1 MLKLKRKALE
11 KLYAQAQ
18 AEYPAECCGI
28 LTLGAGED
36 CSQAHPCQNIQD
48 RLHAENAADY
58 PRTARTAYFIDPRE
72 LSRLIGAAEKTGGRI
87 SGFYHSHIDC
97 PAYFSEEDQRRAMT
111 MMGDEPDFPEAAY
124 LVLSVDQ
131 GQVQGYKCFAW
142 DEGQRDFAE
151 VGLDVVG

>member
-1 MLKLKRKALE
+1 MVRLRRADLE
-11 KLYAQAQ
+11 RLRAQAL

-28 LTLGAGED
+28 FTLGPLEEY
-36 CSQAHPCQNIQD
+36 SQVHPCQNIQD
-48 RLHAENAADY
+48 RLHAENPADY

-72 LSRLIGAAEKTGGRI
+72 LSRLIAAAEKSGGRI

-97 PAYFSEEDQRRAMT
+97 PAYFSEEDKRRAMT

-131 GQVQGYKCFAW
+131 GRTGAHKCFAW

-151 VGLDVVG
+151 VELDVAD